1 MPRANSRPSLATCSA
16 ATATT
21 PRVAAFWLPRF
32 LRFAQWFAE
41 TEPERRRGVTSVV
54 GEVDGKLVL
63 AGPGGP
69 FTLTARADR
78 IDVGEAGIVIT
89 DYKTGTPPTDNRIK
103 QGLAPQLP
111 LEAAIAR
118 GEAGFT
124 GIAEHRVTG
133 LRYIKA
139 SGGEPAGEE
148 RIVEIADIAGLAD
161 TALARLGQLI
171 AQFDDE
177 ATPYKALRRAGF
189 TYDYDDY
196 AHLARVAEWAVAEE
210 DELP

>member
-1 MPRANSRPSLATCSA
+1 
-16 ATATT
+16 
-21 PRVAAFWLPRF
+21 
-32 LRFAQWFAE
+32 
-41 TEPERRRGVTSVV
+41 
-54 GEVDGKLVL
+54 
-63 AGPGGP
+63 
-69 FTLTARADR
+69 LTARADR
-78 IDVGEAGIVIT
+78 IDVGNSGIVIT

-124 GIAEHRVTG
+124 GIADRRVTA

-148 RIVEIADIAGLAD
+148 RTVEVADIAALAD
-161 TALARLGQLI
+161 TAIERLGQLI

-177 ATPYKALRRAGF
+177 RTPYKALRRSDFAQLYKF
-189 TYDYDDY
+189 DDY
-196 AHLARVAEWAVAEE
+196 AHLARVAEWGVAEE
-210 DELP
+210 EDVLP

>member
-1 MPRANSRPSLATCSA
+1 
-16 ATATT
+16 
-21 PRVAAFWLPRF
+21 
-32 LRFAQWFAE
+32 
-41 TEPERRRGVTSVV
+41 
-54 GEVDGKLVL
+54 VL
-63 AGPGGP
+63 AAPGGP
-69 FTLTARADR
+69 FTLSARADR

-124 GIAEHRVTG
+124 GIAEHRVAA

-148 RIVEIADIAGLAD
+148 RTIDVGDIAAIADAAIAAIAD
-161 TALARLGQLI
+161 AALARLAALV

-177 ATPYKALRRAGF
+177 ATPYRALRRSDFAPL
-189 TYDYDDY
+189 YKYDDY

-210 DELP
+210 EEVVY